1 MVSHDVAE
9 AEGVTGTVPSRASTG
24 GLPLAVDLDG
34 TLIATDT
41 LWESVLLLTRRDP
54 LALLRLPLWYLKGKA
69 HLKRSLADRVLP
81 SVAAFPYRP
90 EVVAHIE
97 KARAAGRP
105 VLLLTASDQ
114 RVADAVRDHLG
125 LFDEAVGSDG
135 VRNMRGDAK
144 RRFLEERYGPRGF
157 AYAGD
162 SAADVPVWQGAGEA
176 VLVGVSPSLAAAA
189 SGGGTVT
196 RIDLPS
202 RARASA
208 VVKALRPHQWVKN
221 ILLFVAPI
229 LGYRVDSF
237 GMVVETLAAFFSFS
251 FAASA
256 GYVLNDLLDL
266 ESDRLHS
273 TKKSRPFAAARLS
286 IPEGL
291 LLALACLAG
300 ALLLSL
306 ATRPVF
312 TLAVA
317 GYFVATVTYSVYLKR
332 KLIVDVVVLAL
343 LFTYRVL
350 AGGLAVDVPVSFWL
364 LAFSLFLFTGLA
376 FAKRYSD
383 LVRQLAEGK
392 DRAHGRNYSAA
403 DLPTILSVGS
413 GCGLVA
419 VMVFA
424 LYIHSPEV
432 RLLYPRPQALWIVCP
447 VLLYW
452 FTRVWF
458 LAARNEL
465 NDDPI
470 VFAIKDRN
478 SYLAGLVA
486 AACLLAAK
494 W

>member
-1 MVSHDVAE
+1 MVPQDVAVV
-9 AEGVTGTVPSRASTG
+9 AGAKGAQAARGPAG
-24 GLPLAVDLDG
+24 ALPLAVDLDG

-41 LWESVLLLTRRDP
+41 LWESVLLLARKNP
-54 LALLRLPLWYLKGKA
+54 LALLLLPFWTAQGKA
-69 HLKRSLADRVLP
+69 HLKSRLADHVLP
-81 SVAAFPYRP
+81 NVAAFPYRP
-90 EVVAHIE
+90 EVLAHVE
-97 KARAAGRP
+97 QARAAGRP

-114 RVADAVRDHLG
+114 RVADAVRTHLG
-125 LFDEAVGSDG
+125 LFDEAIGSDG
-135 VRNMRGDAK
+135 ERNMRGEAK
-144 RRFLEERYGPRGF
+144 RRLLEERYGPRGF

-162 SAADVPVWQGAGEA
+162 SPADVPVWRGAGEA
-176 VLVGVSPSLAAAA
+176 VLVGASPSLAASAGEA
-189 SGGGTVT
+189 GAVT
-196 RIDLPS
+196 QIALTPRG
-202 RARASA
+202 RAGAL
-208 VVKALRPHQWVKN
+208 VKALRPHQWVKN
-221 ILLFVAPI
+221 LLLFVAPI
-229 LGYRVDSF
+229 LGYRLDSL
-237 GMVVETLAAFFSFS
+237 GMVLQTVAAFFAFS
-251 FAASA
+251 LAASA

-266 ESDRLHS
+266 ESDRQHS
-273 TKKSRPFAAARLS
+273 TKKARPFAAARLT

-291 LLALACLAG
+291 LLAAACMAG
-300 ALLLSL
+300 SLVLSL
-306 ATRPVF
+306 ATRPIF
-312 TLAVA
+312 TLAVV

-392 DRAHGRNYSAA
+392 DRVHGRTYAA
-403 DLPTILSVGS
+403 VDLPTILSVGS

-432 RLLYPRPQALWIVCP
+432 RLLYPRPEALWFVCP

-486 AACLLAAK
+486 AACLVAAK